1 MSETTPREDLLDQSS
16 YADAITRQIDGSVS
30 RSWVSKATQNKR
42 TVADRFR
49 PDLDAEFTD
58 DGQLV
63 GYEEP
68 KDRSGRPRD
77 APADPPEAAAQRRN
91 GQQSQNGMAGGE
103 SRGKG
108 GTETRRNMSYRQ
120 RARMQAYERGEGL
133 EQAAASLTQILTKD
147 RATFRSTARVGVT
160 LGSTCLF
167 WRLGNRDV
175 ASAILGL
182 GVGLGLTSIFLP

>member
-1 MSETTPREDLLDQSS
+1 MSSTSREDLLNQAE
-16 YADAITRQIDGSVS
+16 YADAISRRIDGSVG
-30 RSWVSKATQNKR
+30 RTWISKATKNEK

-58 DGQLV
+58 DDQLV
-63 GYEEP
+63 GYQEP
-68 KDRSGRPRD
+68 KDRSGRSE
-77 APADPPEAAAQRRN
+77 DPPAAAAEAAGQRRN
-91 GQQSQNGMAGGE
+91 GQHSQNGMAGGE
-103 SRGKG
+103 SRGQG

>member
-16 YADAITRQIDGSVS
+16 YADAITQRINGSVS
-30 RSWVSKATQNKR
+30 RSWVSKATRNEK

-63 GYEEP
+63 GYQEP
-68 KDRSGRPRD
+68 KDRS
-77 APADPPEAAAQRRN
+77 DPPQYSPANAAGAAAQRRN
-91 GQQSQNGMAGGE
+91 GQHSQNGMAGGE
-103 SRGKG
+103 SSGDG
-108 GTETRRNMSYRQ
+108 GTDTRRNPSYRQ
-120 RARMQAYERGEGL
+120 RARMQAYQRGEGL
-133 EQAAASLTQILTKD
+133 EQAAASLTQILAKD
-147 RATFRSTARVGVT
+147 KETFRSTARVGVT

-167 WRLGNRDV
+167 WRLGNQDV